1 MKFYDFRP
9 CRFSKKTPRT
19 CLILIVDFVIKSP
32 TGITFS
38 LPLTPRN
45 MQITTKTFE
54 NKQESNT

>member
-9 CRFSKKTPRT
+9 WRASKKTPRT
-19 CLILIVDFVIKSP
+19 CLILIVDFVVKSP

-45 MQITTKTFE
+45 IQITSKALE